1 MNFHSFQEKILTF
14 NSYFMNT
21 LLFLTI
27 IGIGFTKPS
36 YISIFE
42 YYLKIYIGFFLIYRF
57 NRFRK
62 IEFTELDRKVAF
74 TSGIVL
80 LSSIL
85 SNQLTKYTSQ
95 LKEMLSVF

>member
-1 MNFHSFQEKILTF
+1 MDLHSLQEKLLTF

-36 YISIFE
+36 YILIFE

-62 IEFTELDRKVAF
+62 IEFNELDRKVAF
-74 TSGIVL
+74 TSGILL

-85 SNQLTKYTSQ
+85 SNQLTKYTTQ
-95 LKEMLSVF
+95 LKEMLSIF